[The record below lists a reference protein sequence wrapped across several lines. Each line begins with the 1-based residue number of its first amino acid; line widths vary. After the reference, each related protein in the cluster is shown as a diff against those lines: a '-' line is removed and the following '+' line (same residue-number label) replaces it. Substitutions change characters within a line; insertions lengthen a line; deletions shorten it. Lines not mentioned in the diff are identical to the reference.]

1 MGRGVA
7 VFILFFEK
15 MSELKINYNG
25 GRKLFELNKH
35 VGKDKNTWNQSKVN
49 GKVSD
54 KFMMT
59 NCENTLITI
68 ESKLN
73 QVMISNC
80 KNCAVICTQNIVG
93 AVDLNNCKKVTVQVQ
108 HDRPII
114 NVAKDQDCVVYLN
127 RESIDKIN
135 VISEASSG
143 CNIKYPGA
151 SDDCDDVEFAI
162 PEQISTTFKTEDNTI
177 NQICK
182 AIVPSQES

>member
-1 MGRGVA
+1 MGA

-35 VGKDKNTWNQSKVN
+35 VGKDKNTWDQSKVN
-49 GKVSD
+49 GKVAD

-93 AVDLNNCKKVTVQVQ
+93 AVDLNNSKKVTVQVQ
-108 HDRPII
+108 HDCPIV
-114 NVAKDQDCVVYLN
+114 NVAKDQDVTLNIQGQVTTATMLSLQYLS
-127 RESIDKIN
+127 RSRPRLKLKI
-135 VISEASSG
+135 
-143 CNIKYPGA
+143 
-151 SDDCDDVEFAI
+151 
-162 PEQISTTFKTEDNTI
+162 
-177 NQICK
+177 
-182 AIVPSQES
+182 